1 MTLQELS
8 EKILSSPRGEALRK
22 ALGSRTRIISVYN
35 LAGSAPAMMLG
46 AMPARKAPTVV
57 VADSLDDA
65 GYIYHDLR
73 CRVDVPFRLQ
83 A

>member
-35 LAGSAPAMMLG
+35 LASSRYD
-46 AMPARKAPTVV
+46 ARSHACPQ
-57 VADSLDDA
+57 SS
-65 GYIYHDLR
+65 HC
-73 CRVDVPFRLQ
+73 CRG
-83 A
+83 